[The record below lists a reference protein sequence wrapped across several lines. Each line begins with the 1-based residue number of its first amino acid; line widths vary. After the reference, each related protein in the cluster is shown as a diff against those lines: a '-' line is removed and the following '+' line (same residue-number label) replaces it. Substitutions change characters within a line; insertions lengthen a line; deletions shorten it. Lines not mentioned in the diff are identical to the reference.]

1 MKSIENVDSD
11 NLIKEEFLK
20 FWNFITVK
28 SDELTNYQKYEITV
42 TTSQSGL
49 QMKKTLEISL
59 KNYMNNDII
68 SFISKNS
75 LLKYFKSFYKC
86 FNFVYLENKST
97 NMLYIHYN
105 LLLVS
110 GNCIKYVYC
119 KGKKVFFSKLQCKK
133 KSFSLK
139 SQRQLYYKLNF
150 LFQEVI

>member
-28 SDELTNYQKYEITV
+28 SGELTNYQKYEITV

-68 SFISKNS
+68 CFISKNS

-86 FNFVYLENKST
+86 FNFVYLKNKST
-97 NMLYIHYN
+97 NMLYIHYS

-110 GNCIKYVYC
+110 INNIKNVYC
-119 KGKKVFFSKLQCKK
+119 KGKKVFFSRFQSKK

-139 SQRQLYYKLNF
+139 FQRRLSHELNS
-150 LFQEVI
+150 LFQEEL